1 MRKYGIKYYLD
12 FANTYS
18 LGYTDEELPE
28 GWERIT
34 RKEAECMARAESK
47 RAKEDPYF
55 SGYADTYVYPIGL
68 TEEQALDAY
77 EAAQYG
83 GSKVWRRSGRVIEKR
98 K

>member
-1 MRKYGIKYYLD
+1 MRKYGIKYYRD
-12 FANTYS
+12 FGNTYT
-18 LGYTDEELPE
+18 LGYTE

-34 RKEAECMARAESK
+34 REEAECMARAESK
-47 RAKEDPYF
+47 RAKEDPNF

-77 EAAQYG
+77 EAARCG
-83 GSKVWRRSGRVIEKR
+83 GSKVWRLSGRVIERR